1 MIYCL
6 ALKSNQCKVMA
17 FQSALLPG
25 GKGTLHIGTQTS
37 AKVDLEEQINQDDRE
52 TDKTSKEQYHI
63 A

>member
-1 MIYCL
+1 
-6 ALKSNQCKVMA
+6 MA